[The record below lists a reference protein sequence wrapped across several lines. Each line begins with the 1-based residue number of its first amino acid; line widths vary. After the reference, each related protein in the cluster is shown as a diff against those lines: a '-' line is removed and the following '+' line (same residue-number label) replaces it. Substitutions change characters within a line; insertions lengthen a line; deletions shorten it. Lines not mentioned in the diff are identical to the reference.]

1 VHPEDRNLQRIVWR
15 SNESETVREY
25 NLNTVTYGLA
35 CAPYLALRTLQ
46 QLASDEERIYPQGAA
61 VLRRDTY
68 VDDILTG
75 ANTLEE
81 ALTIQQQLTQL
92 CTAGGFPLK
101 KWAANTDALL
111 EDIPPEHRQHNHPPT
126 WDQDFEHP
134 TLGLQWHPREDA
146 FSFKVTPME
155 TERVTKRAVL
165 SQTARLFDPLGWLA
179 PVVVKA
185 KVLIQSMWLQQ
196 LDWDEPVT
204 SGDEKA
210 WLRIQEELP
219 VLGEMRVPRWLHT
232 GRSDGRVE
240 LHGFADASERAYA
253 AAVYAKACSNETDG
267 EPLLLMA
274 KTKVA
279 PIRQVSL
286 PRLEL
291 CAAALLAKLMH
302 HVQKTMGLADAPTHL
317 WSDSTVALAWMRGHP
332 SKWKTFVANRVAD
345 IQRTLPKARWHHVPS
360 QDNPADCATRGLS
373 PRELLDHPLWWRG
386 PSWLNDETRWPARR
400 MPDTE
405 EDGLPEQRIR
415 VLLATAEPEDD
426 ILLQRYSSLRRL
438 LRITAWCRRWLRV
451 LRAREPLCVSGPTL
465 SPQELEEA
473 RRVWIQR
480 VQATWYDAELK
491 ALAKDHPLPGRSPLT
506 KLAPFCNDDRLLRV
520 GGRLKHSLLSPD
532 ERHP

>member
-1 VHPEDRNLQRIVWR
+1 M
-15 SNESETVREY
+15 
-25 NLNTVTYGLA
+25 
-35 CAPYLALRTLQ
+35 
-46 QLASDEERIYPQGAA
+46 
-61 VLRRDTY
+61 
-68 VDDILTG
+68 G

-81 ALTIQQQLTQL
+81 VLTIQQQLTQL

-126 WDQDFEHP
+126 WDQDFEHS

-219 VLGEMRVPRWLHT
+219 VLGEMRVPRWLRT

-302 HVQKTMGLADAPTHL
+302 HVQKTMELADTPTHL
-317 WSDSTVALAWMRGHP
+317 
-332 SKWKTFVANRVAD
+332 
-345 IQRTLPKARWHHVPS
+345 
-360 QDNPADCATRGLS
+360 
-373 PRELLDHPLWWRG
+373 
-386 PSWLNDETRWPARR
+386 
-400 MPDTE
+400 
-405 EDGLPEQRIR
+405 
-415 VLLATAEPEDD
+415 
-426 ILLQRYSSLRRL
+426 
-438 LRITAWCRRWLRV
+438 
-451 LRAREPLCVSGPTL
+451 
-465 SPQELEEA
+465 
-473 RRVWIQR
+473 
-480 VQATWYDAELK
+480 
-491 ALAKDHPLPGRSPLT
+491 
-506 KLAPFCNDDRLLRV
+506 
-520 GGRLKHSLLSPD
+520 
-532 ERHP
+532 